1 MQPTVVYA
9 NFPGRHPSSDY
20 VINHLAVSGKHCTIH
35 AVLADTGT
43 ISIVCQDSSKYGIV
57 VNGHSFK
64 GHQSILLMDGD
75 KLELPNSQIFTCE
88 NVANRGR
95 YVSQPQGTQ
104 VGIKSVGSYTITNR
118 KLGSGAYSSVL
129 LAIDRSARRQAA
141 CKTIVRKTQAD
152 IADVLREVQ
161 LLQKLN
167 HPNINAIF
175 DFETSGEHLY
185 IFLELATG
193 GDLFS
198 YMAKNGTLC
207 EGEAKFISYQLMQG
221 LVYIHSKGMAHRDLK
236 PENVLLANPGQYP
249 RVLIADFGL
258 AKERAFEPT
267 GNVAG
272 TVSYLPPE
280 AVMAIT
286 LKNKYSTE
294 GGDSWSLGVII
305 FIMLQ
310 GFHPFDPRHTS
321 TQVSLYPVN
330 NLGQELLA
338 EHSEELVRRRI
349 VQKQALFDPDQWLD
363 LTLARDLI
371 SKLLVQD
378 IKARQTARESLEH
391 SWIKVDET
399 SLSKAHKKLV
409 ASR

>member
-1 MQPTVVYA
+1 
-9 NFPGRHPSSDY
+9 
-20 VINHLAVSGKHCTIH
+20 
-35 AVLADTGT
+35 
-43 ISIVCQDSSKYGIV
+43 
-57 VNGHSFK
+57 
-64 GHQSILLMDGD
+64 
-75 KLELPNSQIFTCE
+75 
-88 NVANRGR
+88 
-95 YVSQPQGTQ
+95 
-104 VGIKSVGSYTITNR
+104 
-118 KLGSGAYSSVL
+118 
-129 LAIDRSARRQAA
+129 
-141 CKTIVRKTQAD
+141 
-152 IADVLREVQ
+152 
-161 LLQKLN
+161 
-167 HPNINAIF
+167 
-175 DFETSGEHLY
+175 
-185 IFLELATG
+185 
-193 GDLFS
+193 
-198 YMAKNGTLC
+198 
-207 EGEAKFISYQLMQG
+207 
-221 LVYIHSKGMAHRDLK
+221 
-236 PENVLLANPGQYP
+236 
-249 RVLIADFGL
+249 
-258 AKERAFEPT
+258 
-267 GNVAG
+267 
-272 TVSYLPPE
+272 
-280 AVMAIT
+280 MAIT

>member
-1 MQPTVVYA
+1 M
-9 NFPGRHPSSDY
+9 
-20 VINHLAVSGKHCTIH
+20 
-35 AVLADTGT
+35 
-43 ISIVCQDSSKYGIV
+43 
-57 VNGHSFK
+57 
-64 GHQSILLMDGD
+64 
-75 KLELPNSQIFTCE
+75 
-88 NVANRGR
+88 
-95 YVSQPQGTQ
+95 
-104 VGIKSVGSYTITNR
+104 
-118 KLGSGAYSSVL
+118 L